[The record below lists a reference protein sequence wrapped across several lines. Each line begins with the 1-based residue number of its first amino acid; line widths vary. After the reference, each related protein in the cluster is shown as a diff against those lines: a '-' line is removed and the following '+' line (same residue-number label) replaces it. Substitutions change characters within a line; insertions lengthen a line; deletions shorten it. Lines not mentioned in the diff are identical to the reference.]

1 MVLAILTEYVRSAL
15 MPEFDLREYPDIVE
29 TINLIIRNGGIAEIK
44 VERRTTP
51 TVVEIKRVKRFPPKD

>member
-1 MVLAILTEYVRSAL
+1 
-15 MPEFDLREYPDIVE
+15 MPEFDLRDYPDIVE